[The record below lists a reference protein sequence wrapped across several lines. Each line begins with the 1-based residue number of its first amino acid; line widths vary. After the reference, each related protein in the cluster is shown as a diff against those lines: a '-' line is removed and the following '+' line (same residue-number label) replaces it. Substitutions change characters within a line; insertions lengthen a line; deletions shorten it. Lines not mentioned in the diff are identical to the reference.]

1 MSDNGYISQA
11 QKLIQVFSGISSTED
26 LVIFVAGTDGMLTFC
41 QELID
46 QYDRNTQLPLI
57 QDVGK
62 ICAAKGVL
70 PGALFAE
77 ARKVLLALNRFHDSG
92 QDPYGV
98 LGLKSD
104 ASVEEIKKAYRS
116 LSKEYHPDRNLDAA
130 DGGKRF
136 MEISGAYHALM
147 INSGKRKTEE
157 NAPWRK
163 KMGHGPGISYH
174 KERKFFLILV
184 IILVVSLT
192 GFSIYLSARYTRQAA
207 LSQLPSYTMAKE
219 NGNTATAPHAM
230 GEPSGGATAE
240 NTDAAPNPSE
250 NPSPGEEQPGTVT
263 ADPETGDRLY
273 QFAPDPARPLT
284 PESESEPDRTIAQAP
299 TKATAATKPAAA
311 LATVAAEQ
319 IVSMNE
325 PPPPAAA
332 REKIQATPAAATPTT
347 KREKFSA
354 AEEPGD
360 MPEPPDEKPESSEL
374 IKVVINHYAEHY
386 NKREL
391 ASFLNLFAEGATE
404 NGQLV
409 AKLGDQYRSLF
420 DHTRAI
426 NMQIHDASWQPYEAG
441 FRLRGRFNANYT
453 YNDGRSNEHIGDIS
467 FYLVDD
473 RGQLKIQSLE
483 YMFRE

>member
-77 ARKVLLALNRFHDSG
+77 ARKVLLALNRFHDTG
-92 QDPYGV
+92 QDHYGV

-116 LSKEYHPDRNLDAA
+116 LSKEYHPDKNLDAA

-147 INSGKRKTEE
+147 INSGKRKTEG

-163 KMGHGPGISYH
+163 KTGHGPGISYRR
-174 KERKFFLILV
+174 ERKFFLILV
-184 IILVVSLT
+184 IILVISLA

-230 GEPSGGATAE
+230 AEPSGGATAE
-240 NTDAAPNPSE
+240 NTDAAATPSE
-250 NPSPGEEQPGTVT
+250 NPPPDEEQPGTVT
-263 ADPETGDRLY
+263 ANPEADDQLY
-273 QFAPDPARPLT
+273 QLASNPPRPPA

-299 TKATAATKPAAA
+299 TKAIAAAKPAMAFETVAPVQTDNGKEAQPAAA
-311 LATVAAEQ
+311 AQ
-319 IVSMNE
+319 K
-325 PPPPAAA
+325 
-332 REKIQATPAAATPTT
+332 KIQATPAPETPAT
-347 KREKFSA
+347 KREDLSA
-354 AEEPGD
+354 AEEPKD
-360 MPEPPDEKPESSEL
+360 MPPPPDEQPESSEL
-374 IKVVINHYAEHY
+374 IKEVINNYAEHY

-404 NGQLV
+404 NGQPV

-426 NMQIHDASWQPYEAG
+426 NMQIHDASWQPHEAG

-453 YNDGRSNEHIGDIS
+453 YNDGRSKEHIGDIS
-467 FYLVDD
+467 FYLVEDL
-473 RGQLKIQSLE
+473 GELKIQSLE
-483 YMFRE
+483 YVFRE

>member
-1 MSDNGYISQA
+1 MSDNGYINQA

-26 LVIFVAGTDGMLTFC
+26 LVIFVAGTDGMLAFC

-46 QYDRNTQLPLI
+46 RYDRNTQLPLI

-62 ICAAKGVL
+62 ICAATGVL

-77 ARKVLLALNRFHDSG
+77 VRKVLLALNRFYDTG
-92 QDPYGV
+92 QDHYGV

-104 ASVEEIKKAYRS
+104 ASVEEIKKAYRR

-147 INSGKRKTEE
+147 INSGKRKTEG

-163 KMGHGPGISYH
+163 KAGHGPGRSYR

-184 IILVVSLT
+184 LILVVSLT
-192 GFSIYLSARYTRQAA
+192 GFSIFLSAWYTRQAA

-219 NGNTATAPHAM
+219 NGNAATAPQAM
-230 GEPSGGATAE
+230 EEPSGSATAE
-240 NTDAAPNPSE
+240 NTDAAPTPPE
-250 NPSPGEEQPGTVT
+250 NPPPGEEQPATNSV
-263 ADPETGDRLY
+263 DPEAGDRLY
-273 QFAPDPARPLT
+273 QLAPDPPQAPE
-284 PESESEPDRTIAQAP
+284 PESVPERTIAQAQ
-299 TKATAATKPAAA
+299 TTATAAKPTAA
-311 LATVAAEQ
+311 LATAAAVQ
-319 IVSMNE
+319 PVRMNE
-325 PPPPAAA
+325 PPPPAA
-332 REKIQATPAAATPTT
+332 REKVRATAAAEPPAT
-347 KREKFSA
+347 KREGSSA
-354 AEEPGD
+354 GEETGG
-360 MPEPPDEKPESSEL
+360 MPPPPEEQPESSEL
-374 IKVVINHYAEHY
+374 IKEVIKHYAERY

-391 ASFLNLFAEGATE
+391 ASFLSLFAKDATE
-404 NGQLV
+404 NGQPV
-409 AKLGDQYRSLF
+409 AQLGDQYRSLF

-426 NMQIHDASWQPYEAG
+426 DMQIHDASWQPDEGG

-453 YNDGRSNEHIGDIS
+453 YNDGRSKEHIGDIS

-473 RGQLKIQSLE
+473 RGELKIQTLE
-483 YMFRE
+483 YVFRE